1 MAENKMVVD
10 ELKVKRMLFEI
21 MRVEKE
27 NVRKQENSDSQMVS
41 KIEKIIKEEVQCL

>member
-10 ELKVKRMLFEI
+10 ELKVKRMLLEI

>member
-1 MAENKMVVD
+1 MTENKMVVD
-10 ELKVKRMLFEI
+10 ELKVKRMLLEI
-21 MRVEKE
+21 MRIEKE